1 LYTIAKLKCSRST
14 GAYHHHMLPSLPTS
28 SFMYLQ
34 VRDFFSETLGMDGE
48 LLDDVVKD
56 VARDDDT
63 LLTFMR
69 KVRVIATMHS

>member
-1 LYTIAKLKCSRST
+1 
-14 GAYHHHMLPSLPTS
+14 
-28 SFMYLQ
+28 MYLQ